1 MAFKERPS
9 VVHIF
14 SSSSGKSQT
23 SFNKNSI
30 HIKKCTDKS
39 VIKFSEILFY
49 LTMNVSDMGKKKK
62 KRKIDYDSD
71 KNILDSK

>member
-1 MAFKERPS
+1 MAFGERPS
-9 VVHIF
+9 VVHI
-14 SSSSGKSQT
+14 SSSSSDKSQT

-49 LTMNVSDMGKKKK
+49 LTMNISDVGKKKRGK
-62 KRKIDYDSD
+62 LIM
-71 KNILDSK
+71 ILIKTF